1 MKEISRI
8 AIIGGPGT
16 GKSTLANNLGKELNL
31 PIYHLDGIHHLANW
45 VPRDKE
51 ERDKII
57 LEKTQEP
64 KWVIDGTYKATLEER
79 VKKADLIIFLNY
91 STIARLKGI
100 LSRHFKERGK
110 EGKKKQKYQV
120 AKRNQI
126 WNL

>member
-64 KWVIDGTYKATLEER
+64 KWIIDGTYKATLEER
-79 VKKADLIIFLNY
+79 VKKADLIIFLNF
-91 STIARLKGI
+91 LDI
-100 LSRHFKERGK
+100 L
-110 EGKKKQKYQV
+110 KKKEKKDQKYQV
-120 AKRNQI
+120 VKKR
-126 WNL
+126 WT

>member
-1 MKEISRI
+1 MENISKI

-31 PIYHLDGIHHLANW
+31 PIYHLDSIHHLANW

-64 KWVIDGTYKATLEER
+64 KSG
-79 VKKADLIIFLNY
+79 
-91 STIARLKGI
+91 KG
-100 LSRHFKERGK
+100 
-110 EGKKKQKYQV
+110 
-120 AKRNQI
+120 
-126 WNL
+126 